1 MANDFFR
8 VSPTADDA
16 FIHGAARLLVAPL
29 SITKPTEI
37 GDVIKL
43 ATGGTQYDPQS
54 GWVDLGATKT
64 GIQITVNNTEETF
77 DVDQILGDIASQPT
91 NWDVAVATALAEV
104 TPAHLSL
111 AWEGDA
117 VTTDTAT
124 TSGVDEVDTAVG
136 AAPNYTQRRMAV
148 LFQRPS
154 GLIRG
159 FFFHKVQ
166 RTPQETTI
174 AFNKTGEQQTIPVRF
189 KVLEDTS
196 ETNPL
201 RRFFVVRDQT
211 T

>member
-29 SITKPTEI
+29 SVTKPTKI
-37 GDVIKL
+37 SDVIVL
-43 ATGGTQYDPQS
+43 ATGATQYNAVS

-91 NWDVAVATALAEV
+91 NWDVSVATALAEV

-111 AWEGDA
+111 AWEGDE
-117 VTTDTAT
+117 VTIDSST
-124 TSGVDEVDTAVG
+124 TPDEADTAVG
-136 AAPNYTQRRMAV
+136 AASSYTQRRLAV

-159 FFFHKVQ
+159 FFFHIAQ

-196 ETNPL
+196 ETNPR
-201 RRFFVVRDQT
+201 RRFFVVRDQQAT
-211 T
+211 